1 MLSRMA
7 VTVAASELGASATRA
22 RSAAGEA
29 LWPLWFALGSSVSA
43 AFGVHWDIAWHRSI
57 GRDGFWTPPH
67 VAIYTAAVLAAA
79 AALAQILPATF
90 GRRGSSPA
98 AVRVLGFRGPLG
110 AFIAAW
116 GGVAMLSSA
125 PFDDWWH
132 NAYGLD
138 VKILSPPHVVLALG
152 IIALHIGALVMLAGA
167 MNRTDGARGRLLGT
181 LLLVVGANIVVA
193 LMTLFMEKTVRPFMH
208 LGSFYFIVGLCVP
221 LVLTLVQGASGRR
234 WAAATTALFYSGF
247 LLALLWT
254 FPLVPAQPKL
264 GPVLVA
270 VTSLV
275 PPEFPLLLLP
285 AALALDL
292 WFWSRRARPGLA
304 TVMGGALLFTAIFV
318 ACQWPFA
325 TFLMS
330 PHARNFFWGARYFDF
345 WMPAWSHYRQYTFLP
360 EAAGATARGL
370 VAAVVGA
377 GLSIAAGRGTGRW
390 LARLRR

>member
-1 MLSRMA
+1 MA
-7 VTVAASELGASATRA
+7 VSVATTGLDVAMPRAKGGAVDSV
-22 RSAAGEA
+22 
-29 LWPLWFALGSSVSA
+29 WPLWCALGSSLAA
-43 AFGVHWDIAWHRSI
+43 AFGTHWDIAWHRSI

-67 VAIYTAAVLAAA
+67 VAIYTAAVLAAL

-90 GRRGSSPA
+90 GRGPGRDA

-110 AFIAAW
+110 AFISAW

-138 VKILSPPHVVLALG
+138 VKILSPPHVALALG
-152 IIALHIGALVMLAGA
+152 ILGLHLGALVMLAGA
-167 MNRTDGARGRLLGT
+167 ANRSQGARRRTLET
-181 LLLVVGANIVVA
+181 LLLIVGGNILVA

-208 LGSFYFIVGLCVP
+208 LGSFYFLVGLCVP
-221 LVLTLVQGASGRR
+221 VVLAAVAGASGRR
-234 WAAATTALFYSGF
+234 WAATTSAAAYSVF

-264 GPVLVA
+264 GPVLQQ
-270 VTSLV
+270 VTCLI

-285 AALALDL
+285 AALALDV
-292 WFWSRRARPGLA
+292 WFWRRRAQPGLA
-304 TVMGGALLFTAIFV
+304 TVAIGGVAFAVIFL

-330 PHARNFFWGARYFDF
+330 PPARNFFWGARYFDF
-345 WMPAWSHYRQYTFLP
+345 WMPALARYRRYLFID
-360 EAAGATARGL
+360 ESAGATIGWLIAAL
-370 VAAVVGA
+370 VGTPLSIGA
-377 GLSIAAGRGTGRW
+377 GRAAGRW
-390 LARLRR
+390 LARLQR